1 MAGNRKSEKDRVERK
16 EKVRSAEQYRD
27 MADEHMNTVKDT
39 WKTFGKTGIFVLAAL
54 LAVLVLGIAWF
65 VSNKDVQVEGMR
77 IRSAG
82 SDFELAA
89 KGTEAGKWDSV
100 VLYSFTTG
108 DILESNSD
116 SFMVTD
122 NSRNSISWAVNES
135 SNIENNTQKGID
147 PGSSVEV
154 TCYVVSKK
162 EVALTLDVNLAFSG
176 MISGKQPVEQGSDEQ
191 QLLEGH
197 LLLCAGYDDKNKTYK
212 GWISRDVDPW
222 EMTLNYGNANEGNNV
237 SASLTREEDGT
248 LTWTASQVK
257 EDQLYPIT
265 IYWIWPEIL
274 GEYLFKDQ
282 TYLGNHP
289 VLFPEDSTKTEGE
302 NTSPEVL
309 PLHLFEKMRSI
320 DATITS
326 TSTSN
331 RYFKWALD
339 NDTEDVINTSKT
351 EFSSLFPEGNPD
363 STFSAIRNGNVN
375 KNIYGK
381 LCSYYNMADQ
391 YLGENVFYTK
401 VKLVAQ

>member
-65 VSNKDVQVEGMR
+65 VSNKDVQVDGMR

-82 SDFELAA
+82 NDFELAA
-89 KGTEAGKWDSV
+89 KGTEAGKWDSE
-100 VLYSFTTG
+100 VLSTITTG
-108 DILESNSD
+108 DTLISNSD

-135 SNIENNTQKGID
+135 SNIGNNTQKGID
-147 PGSSVEV
+147 PGSSGEL
-154 TCYVVSKK
+154 TFYIVSKK
-162 EVALTLDVNLAFSG
+162 EGTLTVSLNLAFNG
-176 MISGKQPVEQGSDEQ
+176 MISGKQPLEQGSDAQ

-197 LLLCAGYDDKNKTYK
+197 LLLFAGYDDKNKAYK
-212 GWISRDVDPW
+212 GWISRDADPW

-265 IYWIWPEIL
+265 IYWIWPEIF

-289 VLFPEDSTKTEGE
+289 VLFPEDSTNQEGE
-302 NTSPEVL
+302 DTSPKVL

-326 TSTSN
+326 TSN

-339 NDTEDVINTSKT
+339 SDTDDVKTASKE
-351 EFSSLFPEGNPD
+351 EFSSLFPAENPN
-363 STFSAIRNGNVN
+363 STFSDIRNGNVN

-391 YLGENVFYTK
+391 YLGDTVRY
-401 VKLVAQ
+401 VKLELNAQ